1 MTNIFITALLAGFA
15 IYWEH
20 RKPFIYHY
28 LLKPLTTICILA
40 MAFNYAAPDFSAYSV
55 LIMAGLIF
63 SLGGDIALML
73 PHDRF
78 VMGLGSFLI
87 AQIIYTFAFI
97 SRVAEFSILLLLPLI
112 AYGIWMFFN
121 LKPNLGKM
129 TIPVL
134 IYIVC
139 ILLMAWSAANYWNGF
154 KSAPAMFAAVG
165 ALTFVF
171 SDSVLAWNRFK
182 TAWSFGR
189 PLVLG
194 SYFLAQYL
202 IASSLNY

>member
-1 MTNIFITALLAGFA
+1 
-15 IYWEH
+15 
-20 RKPFIYHY
+20 
-28 LLKPLTTICILA
+28 
-40 MAFNYAAPDFSAYSV
+40 
-55 LIMAGLIF
+55 
-63 SLGGDIALML
+63 
-73 PHDRF
+73 
-78 VMGLGSFLI
+78 
-87 AQIIYTFAFI
+87 
-97 SRVAEFSILLLLPLI
+97 
-112 AYGIWMFFN
+112 
-121 LKPNLGKM
+121 M

-139 ILLMAWSAANYWNGF
+139 ILLMAWSAANYWNGL